1 MAECIIFESGK
12 GKKFTGDFFKDES
25 LLWIHFNKKDE
36 NIISDLKKLI
46 NEETFMIEDFLE
58 EQRPNSVSFEK
69 FSVAVFTFP
78 YENLKTLQITF
89 ILLRKKIITISN
101 FENNNINSI
110 LQKITMEKNITGV
123 TNIFSFILDKMIE
136 SSIKKLD
143 KMEDDLEKKEKIAIS
158 GNNNKNFIY
167 DNNDL
172 RDKLYYTIKNMKGN
186 LEVVEDILS
195 NKVNFLNLK
204 YFGEHMQDRFL
215 YLLDFCESL
224 REYITTLN
232 NEYISMISFETN
244 NRIYKLTIIGSL
256 LILPTIVSGFFGMNV
271 ELPNLS
277 FMQII
282 GATFG
287 LSIILYSILKLRF

>member
-12 GKKFTGDFFKDES
+12 GRKFTGDFFKDES

-101 FENNNINSI
+101 FENNNINLI

-123 TNIFSFILDKMIE
+123 TNLFSFILDKMIE
-136 SSIKKLD
+136 SSIKELD
-143 KMEDDLEKKEKIAIS
+143 KMEDDLEEKEKLVMS
-158 GNNNKNFIY
+158 GKKSKNFMY
-167 DNNDL
+167 NNNDL
-172 RDKLYYTIKNMKGN
+172 RDELYYTIKNLKGN

-195 NKVNFLNLK
+195 NKVTFLNLK

-215 YLLDFCESL
+215 YLLDFCEGL

-232 NEYISMISFETN
+232 NEYMSMISFETN
-244 NRIYKLTIIGSL
+244 NHIYRLTIIGSL
-256 LILPTIVSGFFGMNV
+256 LIIPTIISGFFGMNV
-271 ELPNLS
+271 EIPDLS
-277 FMQII
+277 FMQIV

-287 LSIILYSILKLRF
+287 LSIILYFILKLRF

>member
-123 TNIFSFILDKMIE
+123 TNLFSFILDKMIE

-143 KMEDDLEKKEKIAIS
+143 KMEDDLEEKEKLVMS
-158 GNNNKNFIY
+158 GKKNKNFMY

-172 RDKLYYTIKNMKGN
+172 RDELYYTIKNLKGN

-232 NEYISMISFETN
+232 NEYMSMISFETN
-244 NRIYKLTIIGSL
+244 NHIYRLTIIGSL
-256 LILPTIVSGFFGMNV
+256 LIIPTIISGFFGMNV
-271 ELPNLS
+271 EIPALS
-277 FMQII
+277 FMQIV

-287 LSIILYSILKLRF
+287 LSIILYFILKLRF